1 MTPAARALAA
11 VALVA
16 AASLPLY
23 RGGAEL
29 ALLAPV
35 ARGFAAATAGVLAL
49 AGVEATRDGVV
60 LRHASGFAIEV
71 TTACTA
77 WPHAALWLAAVAGL
91 APGWRRGAR
100 AAAAGLA
107 ILAAANISRLA
118 AVFAVG
124 ARWPAAFDVAHGVA
138 GELLLAATLV
148 VLWRLAPRGEL
159 VAASSSTLSPG
170 TA

>member
-1 MTPAARALAA
+1 MKPASRALAA

-29 ALLAPV
+29 PALAPIQH
-35 ARGFAAATAGVLAL
+35 GFAAATAGAL
-49 AGVEATRDGVV
+49 AVAGTEVERNGVV
-60 LRHASGFAIEV
+60 LRHARGFAIEV
-71 TTACTA
+71 TAACTA
-77 WPHAALWLAAVAGL
+77 WPHAALWLAALAGL
-91 APGWRRGAR
+91 APGRRRAAR

-107 ILAAANISRLA
+107 ILAAVNVLRLA
-118 AVFAVG
+118 AVFAIG
-124 ARWPAAFDVAHGVA
+124 ARWPASFDVAHGVA

-148 VLWRLAPRGEL
+148 ALWRLAPRGEL
-159 VAASSSTLSPG
+159 AAAPSSTLSPG